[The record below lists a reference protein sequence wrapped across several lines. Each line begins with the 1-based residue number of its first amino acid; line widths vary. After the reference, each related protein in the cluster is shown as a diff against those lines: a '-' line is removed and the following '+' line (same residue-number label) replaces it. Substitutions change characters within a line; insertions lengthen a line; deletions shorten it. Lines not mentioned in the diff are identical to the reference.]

1 MNKEDL
7 VNRFISGTKG
17 KYSNYETDGNFLKL
31 HGHII
36 AQKTDNFLIKINCQG
51 YPTLTTK
58 STLNLIHGCD
68 LRTKK
73 GELFLNGNKISSSDW
88 YNL

>member
-1 MNKEDL
+1 MDKQEL
-7 VNRFISGTKG
+7 VNRFVSGTKG

-31 HGHII
+31 HGNLI
-36 AQKTDNFLIKINCQG
+36 AQKHESTIRINLCGWNSQ
-51 YPTLTTK
+51 TTRT
-58 STLNLIHGCD
+58 TLNLIHGCD

-73 GELFLNGNKISSSDW
+73 GDLFLNGNKISSSEW

>member
-1 MNKEDL
+1 MNKEQL
-7 VNRFISGTKG
+7 VGRFIAGTKG
-17 KYSNYETDGNFLKL
+17 KYSNYETDGIILKL
-31 HGHII
+31 HGHVI
-36 AQKTDNFLIKINCQG
+36 AQKTESTIKINCCG

-73 GELFLNGNKISSSDW
+73 GDLFLNGNQISSSEW

>member
-1 MNKEDL
+1 MDKKEL
-7 VNRFISGTKG
+7 VNRFVSGTKG

-36 AQKTDNFLIKINCQG
+36 AQKTESTIKINCCG

-58 STLNLIHGCD
+58 STLNLLHGCD

-73 GELFLNGNKISSSDW
+73 GELFLNGNKISSSEW